1 MDHRDARELRSRG
14 VTATG
19 SRLLVLRCLRAQP
32 EPKSAGEIHVQL
44 RSRGDRVGL
53 TTVYRTLAALVRAD
67 LVHAFERN
75 GETAYRICDEGEH
88 CHVVCR
94 ACGAV
99 TEVAASALEPA
110 LSEGFRIEEIYG
122 TCPGCRQR

>member
-1 MDHRDARELRSRG
+1 M
-14 VTATG
+14 TATS
-19 SRLLVLRCLRAQP
+19 SRLLVLRCLRTQR
-32 EPKSAGEIHVQL
+32 EPRSAGEIHAHL

-99 TEVAASALEPA
+99 TEIAASALQPA
-110 LSEGFRIEEIYG
+110 LAHGFRIEEIHG
-122 TCPGCRQR
+122 TCAGCLGR